1 MPDLAK
7 LYHNVQAFAAPKLTQ
22 EVTAR
27 QAMLSKPDN
36 KEEEKW
42 YKGDTPTNSEML
54 ARIYKMGQTD
64 EAAAR
69 TAFDSWQVMRDDPG
83 SPFYSPYDKPTSIA
97 QTKLSELGFDMSA
110 GISQQWLDDNAALKN
125 YYRTSTGTTPL
136 APSSSSTGLQ
146 DAAYW
151 YYKAIDEEATTQKA
165 ETEWQALQ
173 EELRYW
179 AGRSDRNYSD
189 DEILAKINWSDY
201 PTLSKMDENAAVGT
215 PTVMTRSVGY
225 SKDALQG
232 VIWAARNGQEG
243 YNPMYGVC
251 ATLGYGKQY
260 VANSNTSNLLN
271 PASADYNP
279 YAVGST
285 VDDAALYFGV
295 DHFDSDWGESNR
307 SYLTSNDKTAR
318 NMYQSV
324 VKAEATTQKAEAEL
338 DALNQRIDSLL
349 QSYDTPNDVEVRI
362 KYDFDSGK
370 YPTLAKMD
378 ESLTT
383 GDLLS
388 TTRAVDYS
396 WRDVEKRITEA
407 CGKKESAPSP
417 VEAVDTMA
425 QGYSV
430 PIARSETAE
439 KVAKQEDKVMRSAR
453 SVIEDVGTEA
463 EKTVFAVSSPG
474 FVPSFTSAL
483 QSMREGVMQML
494 TTYASPSTI
503 ANNLIRQHN
512 TYIADNYM
520 TVLDTKRELDVLD
533 ADLATKQQ
541 DLTLIDEKIANG
553 EDYDGSYRRVRN
565 DTQRDMQD
573 AQAKADAKRAEYE
586 QQRAQLERM
595 QTQTNQLM
603 GLTNSAPTSAQLD
616 MVKVLDFVDQSFY
629 DYVPTQWSTQ
639 TYFAAAE
646 ADGYS
651 QEQVLS
657 AAHETITE
665 AQTEID
671 ALDTIES
678 YLQSAG
684 VKLDNRYYSN
694 MERYKERLQ
703 QDQAEAR
710 WYIVR
715 ENEDFDQVSSDMRS
729 EILGTSGNG
738 LFVMPVSGAEADGE
752 YSALDLLIAMGG
764 GSHMT
769 YYDAHPGDMTE
780 DERKTYLYIRAK
792 LGAEPADYYYK
803 HLAETVLPVRESQQM
818 QEAWQGF
825 TEEHPVIAAT
835 SGVLMSPLSVTGAMY
850 SVAQAIKGEEINPY
864 NRAFAYGTTKAVI
877 GTTNKQA
884 IDARLQN
891 HPVARM
897 FANIGYDAVTSAA
910 ESMVNAAMM
919 GGAISNA
926 VGGKVASMGASP
938 LVTRAVS
945 SFAGASPMAVQAAG
959 TAVHDVKMR
968 GGDDM
973 QALMYAGVTF
983 LAEASTEA
991 ITFDNI
997 QRVFSAAS
1005 ATEVRGLWRT
1015 MTSGIKNIT
1024 FAGLEEAPGEM
1035 LNELVEGLADDAIMG
1050 KLSNHQQAIEQYRSQ
1065 DMTLEEATQQ
1075 AYLDFCKDILYAG
1088 VVGFVSG
1095 GVSSAGATVT
1105 GSLAG
1110 NGRGAQNAIT
1120 ANTTAADV
1128 VGNAVDAS
1136 APTETVETSVDMVRT
1151 DAPLIDTE
1159 TPTETD
1165 NAPPAITEE
1174 AAENVDVPTETTEM
1188 QTETTEVVDAPAQDV
1203 ETPAVQPAETTTA
1216 PAQNQNADMVSRALM
1231 LREVSQNPA
1240 SAENVALLINALTV
1254 NEQNASF
1261 ARAAAYA
1268 LAKQTDTN
1276 MRQVAETI
1284 SWALTS
1290 ASAYSQQQQQQ
1301 LILAIC
1307 VAAITNGQ
1315 SHQILQSMVS
1325 DPKKIYT
1332 AENFALMDAVKQ
1344 ELAVPGQSTQVVQS
1358 MRDNLVDYSALLG
1371 AVTENEVALEVQNLI
1386 GQGALAELEGYQTKS
1401 RETAQRVT
1409 EAAEQ
1414 VKLARDR
1421 VKAAQDNLQST
1432 TEIYLQD
1439 PSNEGMAGMVKQA
1452 TADVEGATVV
1462 QRQMVEH
1469 WQKAQQSAEEAK
1481 NAEREAYDKAL
1492 TKIRKEALENVT
1504 ARQQQA
1510 QLTETAQETVQPV
1523 QNEQGTEEIAVEA
1536 PAEPQEAAETVGEES
1551 DQEAAET
1558 AETPQNRRRKW
1569 QSAIPDSEVRG
1580 AEAIIKDIA
1589 AATGIT
1595 LDNIHYRSSQNVF
1608 SPQHN
1613 AYTGESSR
1621 TVHVASS
1628 TDIFTP
1634 ACEIGN
1640 AWLVEGTNF
1649 DMHDA
1654 KHTTPAAKD
1663 YILNKA
1669 ITDGLLPEGSDYQS
1683 TAGVLFGLYLLS
1695 NEIATQ
1701 YFGPD
1706 NVTNLENFLRE
1717 NDLLDTM
1724 IALRER
1730 IQKYAQATDRQRA
1743 LESIQLDP
1751 PKQEK
1756 KGWGELKRWIDTKV
1770 VDFAKP
1776 LETLH
1781 NERVKAYGVQNN
1793 AANDP
1798 YLQKRRTET
1807 FIGNTLKRCL
1817 TTELVLPNGEIARD
1831 EYGREIRGLADILQ
1845 QVPRSLEQEFNT
1857 AWALM
1862 DARERAAQNR
1872 DSMSRDINIDNALDE
1887 ILAAHP
1893 QFEGIIESAVA
1904 WYETFVKAWLIDTN
1918 IAGISQ
1924 EQFETMMTIYP
1935 HYCPTYRAE
1944 MRQGSR
1950 HNNSSHD
1957 QTGAGLIMRAHAS
1970 DKVIYNPVMG
1980 MVENMQKYMGQYMQ
1994 TTALRALENTVN
2006 ELPMASPVAETIDPG
2021 LERVNITE
2029 QKQNVM
2035 EYVRQNTELMTTF
2048 ATEQECNDFLGK
2060 LESEL
2065 PNYTFQQRTTAEG
2078 DDIISFRR
2086 ADGTITSMIVYNR
2099 SIMDALLYMP
2109 RARQNK
2115 VLQTISRATSFF
2127 ASMLTRYN
2135 WGFIGQNPLSDIE
2148 TAMTTGTG
2156 NDAKRNWIGYLR
2168 EVLKSGYDVVKYT
2181 KADERGEYTPDW
2193 WRAYTMEGRIGS
2205 RYSLRKDATQEDFRS
2220 MLYNEDRP
2228 KQIAKNRAKSV
2239 AKLAFEAVYE
2249 FSDDLTRATET
2260 RLKYQQMWDA
2270 GADAETARIM
2280 AGLAGRE
2287 STVDYSMRGDDESI
2301 LPVLRATIPF
2311 LNASLEGAYKT
2322 TQLFTEKNAG
2332 ERRKIATRILTNG
2345 VLTNLVLAC
2354 LRGMLSDDEEKEY
2367 YDNLQSL
2374 TKSRYY
2380 VASVL
2385 KINGNPVRLKRSQDA
2400 LIMMADAIGDTLGA
2414 TLSGYETDPLGALVG
2429 AARSIA
2435 ECTMIDASP
2444 VWQTFVDASN
2454 NTQWSGS
2461 AIESYALQELP
2472 ETERYDADT
2481 LPLFRQLSL
2490 LCNAVGVEYS
2500 PLDLEYIVK
2509 QMTGSMGQIGFGI
2522 LDNFSQKGVS
2532 AQGVSE
2538 VIGDYFAGK
2547 FSVNYQ
2553 KSTEI
2558 TNVFYENRTK
2568 MQQMLEE
2575 VDTHGTAS
2583 ALRRDLTSEEFKAA
2597 VEEAQALL
2605 GKDGAVGAYYTQ
2617 SQENWRA
2624 IKALSEDDTLT
2635 DAEKDAREKELRRQ
2649 ILADGLVVNGIVA
2662 DYWAKYGYS
2671 TNFGEKA
2678 ANYFALISGA
2688 DVNTYT
2694 PPTDFEQMPQL
2705 FQADADADYMQ
2716 FAVSV
2721 YNETGNATHLPHPAK
2736 TFKTGG
2742 VEYTVPDADW
2752 DSYCTDYREAYSAY
2766 IAAHQYDEDKAKVLS
2781 TAHSQGAKRARE
2793 IWLAK
2798 QKQ

>member
-7 LYHNVQAFAAPKLTQ
+7 LYRNVQTLAAPKLTQ

-27 QAMLSKPDN
+27 QAMLSKPDSA
-36 KEEEKW
+36 EEEKW
-42 YKGDTPTNSEML
+42 YKGDTPTNTEML
-54 ARIYKMGQTD
+54 ARIYKIGQAD
-64 EAAAR
+64 ETAAR
-69 TAFDSWQVMRDDPG
+69 TAFDNWQVMLDDPG
-83 SPFYSPYDKPTSIA
+83 SPFYSPYAKPTSIA

-151 YYKAIDEEATTQKA
+151 YYKAIEEEATTQKA

-173 EELRYW
+173 DELRYW

-232 VIWAARNGQEG
+232 VIWAARNGQDG

-260 VANSNTSNLLN
+260 ISNSKTANRLN
-271 PASADYNP
+271 PASEDYNP
-279 YAVGST
+279 YTVGST

-295 DHFDSDWGESNR
+295 DHFDSGWGENNR

-324 VKAEATTQKAEAEL
+324 VKAETTTQKAEAEL
-338 DALNQRIDSLL
+338 EALNQRIDSLL
-349 QSYDTPNDVEVRI
+349 QSYDTPSDIEVRL
-362 KYDFDSGK
+362 KYDFDSGA

-378 ESLTT
+378 ESLAT

-396 WRDVEKRITEA
+396 WRDVEKRIAEA
-407 CGKKESAPSP
+407 CEKKETAPSP
-417 VEAVDTMA
+417 VEAVETMA
-425 QGYSV
+425 QSYSV

-453 SVIEDVGTEA
+453 SVIDDVGTEA
-463 EKTVFAVSSPG
+463 EKAVFSVSSPG

-483 QSMREGVMQML
+483 QSMRDGVAKTL
-494 TTYASPSTI
+494 ATHANPGTI
-503 ANNLIRQHN
+503 ADNLIRQHN
-512 TYIADNYM
+512 TYIADNY
-520 TVLDTKRELDVLD
+520 TSVLDAKRELDALD
-533 ADLATKQQ
+533 ADLAGKQQ
-541 DLTLIDEKIANG
+541 DLALIEEKIANG
-553 EDYDGSYRRVRN
+553 EDYDGSYRRMRN
-565 DTQRDMQD
+565 DTQRDVRD
-573 AQAKADAKRAEYE
+573 AQAKVDAKRAEYE
-586 QQRAQLERM
+586 QQHAQLERM
-595 QTQTNQLM
+595 QSQTNQLM
-603 GLTNSAPTSAQLD
+603 ALTNSAPTSAQLD
-616 MVKVLDFVDQSFY
+616 MIKVLDFVDESFY

-646 ADGYS
+646 AEGYS
-651 QEQVLS
+651 QAQVLS

-671 ALDTIES
+671 ALDTIAS
-678 YLQSAG
+678 YLKSAG

-715 ENEDFDQVSSDMRS
+715 ENEDFDQVSADMRS
-729 EILGTSGNG
+729 EILGASGNG
-738 LFVMPVSGAEADGE
+738 LFVMPVTGVEAEGE

-764 GSHMT
+764 GTHMT

-818 QEAWQGF
+818 QETWQSF
-825 TEEHPVIAAT
+825 TADHPVMAAT
-835 SGVLMSPLSVTGAMY
+835 AGVLMSPLSVTGAMY

-891 HPVARM
+891 QPVARM

-910 ESMVNAAMM
+910 ESMVNAATL
-919 GGAISNA
+919 GGAVSSA

-945 SFAGASPMAVQAAG
+945 SFAGASPMAIQAAG
-959 TAVHDVKMR
+959 TAVQDVKMR

-983 LAEASTEA
+983 LAEAGTEA

-997 QRVFSAAS
+997 QRAFSAAS

-1024 FAGLEEAPGEM
+1024 VAGLEEAPGEM
-1035 LNELVEGLADDAIMG
+1035 LNELVEGVADDVIMG
-1050 KLSNHQQAIEQYRSQ
+1050 KLSNHQQTIEQYRSQ
-1065 DMTLEEATQQ
+1065 GMTLEEATQQ

-1105 GSLAG
+1105 GSLAR
-1110 NGRGAQNAIT
+1110 NGRSAQNAIN
-1120 ANTTAADV
+1120 ADTTAVDV
-1128 VGNAVDAS
+1128 VENAVDAP
-1136 APTETVETSVDMVRT
+1136 ANTE
-1151 DAPLIDTE
+1151 A
-1159 TPTETD
+1159 
-1165 NAPPAITEE
+1165 
-1174 AAENVDVPTETTEM
+1174 
-1188 QTETTEVVDAPAQDV
+1188 V
-1203 ETPAVQPAETTTA
+1203 ETPADAAQDAPVTDTAPEETGENAEAPAETTETVDSPA
-1216 PAQNQNADMVSRALM
+1216 QAAETTTSPAQNQSADMVSRALM

-1254 NEQNASF
+1254 SDQNAAF

-1290 ASAYSQQQQQQ
+1290 GSAYSQQQQQQ
-1301 LILAIC
+1301 LIMAIC

-1315 SHQILQSMVS
+1315 SHQILQSMIA
-1325 DPKKIYT
+1325 DPKNLYT
-1332 AENFALMDAVKQ
+1332 AENYALMDAVKQ
-1344 ELAVPGQSTQVVQS
+1344 ELAVPGQSAQVVQT

-1386 GQGALAELEGYQTKS
+1386 GQGALAELESYQTKS
-1401 RETAQRVT
+1401 RETAQRAT

-1439 PSNEGMAGMVKQA
+1439 PGNEGMAGMVKQA

-1469 WQKAQQSAEEAK
+1469 WQKAQQAAEVAK

-1492 TKIRKEALENVT
+1492 SKIRKEALANVT

-1510 QLTETAQETVQPV
+1510 AQTETAQEVVQT
-1523 QNEQGTEEIAVEA
+1523 EQAAEENAVET
-1536 PAEPQEAAETVGEES
+1536 PAEEQEAAEVSTEET
-1551 DQEAAET
+1551 DRENAET
-1558 AETPQNRRRKW
+1558 TENPQNKRRRR

-1589 AATGIT
+1589 TATGIT
-1595 LDNIHYRSSQNVF
+1595 LDNIHYRQSQNVF

-1628 TDIFTP
+1628 TDIFTA

-1654 KHTTPAAKD
+1654 KYTTPAAKD

-1669 ITDGLLPEGSDYQS
+1669 IMDGLLPEGSDYQS
-1683 TAGVLFGLYLLS
+1683 TAGVLFGMYLLS
-1695 NEIATQ
+1695 NDVATQ

-1706 NVTNLENFLRE
+1706 NIANYEDFLRE

-1724 IALRER
+1724 IDLRDR
-1730 IQKYAQATDRQRA
+1730 IQKYTQATDRQRA

-1751 PKQEK
+1751 PKQGK

-1770 VDFAKP
+1770 VDYAKP
-1776 LETLH
+1776 LEALH
-1781 NERVKAYGVQNN
+1781 NMRVKAYGAQNN
-1793 AANDP
+1793 ATNDP
-1798 YLQKRRTET
+1798 YLQKRRAET

-1831 EYGREIRGLADILQ
+1831 EQGQEIRGLADILQ

-1872 DSMSRDINIDNALDE
+1872 DSMSRDINIDNALNE

-1893 QFEGIIESAVA
+1893 QFEGIIESAVT
-1904 WYETFVKAWLIDTN
+1904 WYESFVKAWLIDTN

-1924 EQFETMMTIYP
+1924 EQFETMMTLYP
-1935 HYCPTYRAE
+1935 HYCPTYRADAK
-1944 MRQGSR
+1944 QDSK
-1950 HNNSSHD
+1950 HNNSSRD
-1957 QTGAGLIMRAHAS
+1957 QTGTGMIMRAHAS

-2006 ELPMASPVAETIDPG
+2006 ELPTASPIAETIDPG
-2021 LERVNITE
+2021 FERVNVYE
-2029 QKQNVM
+2029 QKQDVM
-2035 EYVRQNTELMTTF
+2035 EYVRQNTELMAKFDTKQ
-2048 ATEQECNDFLGK
+2048 AYNDFMDK
-2060 LESEL
+2060 MESEL

-2109 RARQNK
+2109 RARQSK
-2115 VLQTISRATSFF
+2115 VLQTISRATGFF
-2127 ASMLTRYN
+2127 SSMLTRYN

-2156 NDAKRNWIGYLR
+2156 NDAKRNWVGYLR
-2168 EVLKSGYDVVKYT
+2168 EVLKSGYDIVKYT

-2193 WRAYTMEGRIGS
+2193 WRAYNMEGRIGS

-2220 MLYNEDRP
+2220 KLYKEDRP
-2228 KQIAKNRAKSV
+2228 RQIAKNHVKSV
-2239 AKLAFEAVYE
+2239 AKLAFEAVCDFTE
-2249 FSDDLTRATET
+2249 DLTRATET
-2260 RLKYQQMWDA
+2260 RLKYQQMLDA

-2287 STVDYSMRGDDESI
+2287 STVDYTMRGDDETI
-2301 LPVLRATIPF
+2301 MPVLRATIPF
-2311 LNASLEGAYKT
+2311 LNASLEGVYKT

-2385 KINGNPVRLKRSQDA
+2385 NINGNPVRLKRSQDA

-2461 AIESYALQELP
+2461 AIESYALQDLP
-2472 ETERYDADT
+2472 EAERYDADT

-2522 LDNFSQKGVS
+2522 LDNFSQKGAS
-2532 AQGVSE
+2532 AQGVAE

-2547 FSVNYQ
+2547 FSVDYQ

-2568 MQQMLEE
+2568 MQQMIEE
-2575 VDTHGTAS
+2575 VDAHGTAS

-2605 GKDGAVGAYYTQ
+2605 RKDGAVGAYYAQ

-2671 TNFGEKA
+2671 TNFAEKA

-2688 DVNTYT
+2688 DTNTYT

-2705 FQADADADYMQ
+2705 FQEDADADYMR
-2716 FAVSV
+2716 FAMSV
-2721 YNETGNATHLPHPAK
+2721 YDETGNATHLPHPAK

-2752 DSYCTDYREAYSAY
+2752 DSYCTDYRDAYSAY
-2766 IAAHQYDEDKAKVLS
+2766 IAKHQYDEDKAKVLS
-2781 TAHSQGAKRARE
+2781 TAHSQGARRARE
-2793 IWLAK
+2793 IWLEK